1 LIALLDNKFSLKQD
15 QVKIKLHKKFMRSTK
30 KNLEID
36 LLSDSVGYMNEC
48 SPGIH
53 KSRETFLGYNVSQR
67 AESEN
72 LDFFNYDDDAYFE
85 N

>member
-1 LIALLDNKFSLKQD
+1 MK
-15 QVKIKLHKKFMRSTK
+15 STK

-48 SPGIH
+48 SPGIY
-53 KSRETFLGYNVSQR
+53 KVRETFKGFNVSQR
-67 AESEN
+67 AESDN
-72 LDFFNYDDDAYFE
+72 LDFYNYDDDAYFE

>member
-1 LIALLDNKFSLKQD
+1 
-15 QVKIKLHKKFMRSTK
+15 
-30 KNLEID
+30 
-36 LLSDSVGYMNEC
+36 MNEC

-53 KSRETFLGYNVSQR
+53 KSRETFKGYNVSQR

-72 LDFFNYDDDAYFE
+72 LDFYNYDDDDAYFE